1 LKFLFLQE
9 GIERDSQSI
18 SENNFVKPQVKP
30 MPKTVTIDARWLV
43 GGIGTY
49 TRNLLQQ
56 FHQCA
61 NRFEIEAIVR
71 RRDYGSVRHFCPSVT
86 VVDTPIY
93 TLREQWLVARASR
106 RTDLLHVPHYNA
118 PLLHRGPLV
127 VSIMDVIH
135 LSLPA
140 QNRRLGAQLYAKP
153 MLNAVARKAD
163 HVVTVSHFSKSEIV
177 RTLGIPESKITVIP
191 CGVSEEYCPPCG
203 KGPQLPSVANELG
216 IQGPFLLYVGNLK
229 PHKNVATLL
238 RAFAQLRHHKNPPH
252 ALVIVGDDSR
262 WKPSIVQECQRLG
275 IQDDTIFLPYV
286 AQSLLPSV
294 YAAASLLVM
303 PSTIEGFGLPLL
315 ESMACGTPVVASR
328 AASLPEV
335 GGEAALYFDPASPE
349 ELAAQIE
356 RVLQSSQLRDSLR
369 AKGIERAKQFSWQ
382 QAARKHAELY
392 SQLLGLN

>member
-1 LKFLFLQE
+1 
-9 GIERDSQSI
+9 
-18 SENNFVKPQVKP
+18 

-71 RRDYGSVRHFCPSVT
+71 KRDYVTVRNFCPSVT
-86 VVDTPIY
+86 VIDTPIY

-118 PLLHRGPLV
+118 PLLHRGPLI

-140 QNRRLGAQLYAKP
+140 QNRRLGSQFYARP

-163 HVVTVSHFSKSEIV
+163 HVVTVSVFSKSEIV
-177 RTLGIPESKITVIP
+177 RTLGIPESKISVIP
-191 CGVSEEYCPPCG
+191 CGVSDEYRVPCQA
-203 KGPQLPSVANELG
+203 GPQLSTMAKDLG
-216 IQGPFLLYVGNLK
+216 IQTPFLLYVGNLK
-229 PHKNVATLL
+229 PHKNVPTLL
-238 RAFAQLRHHKNPPH
+238 RAFAKLRQGSKLRHS
-252 ALVIVGDDSR
+252 LVIVGDDPR
-262 WKPSIVQECQRLG
+262 WKPAIVRECQRLG
-275 IQDDTIFLPYV
+275 IQDRTVFLSYV
-286 AQSLLPSV
+286 AQPLLPSV
-294 YAAASLLVM
+294 YASASLLVM

-335 GGEAALYFDPASPE
+335 GGDAALYFDPSSPE
-349 ELAAQIE
+349 ELGVRIE
-356 RVLQSSQLRDSLR
+356 QVLYSDDLRDSMR
-369 AKGIERAKQFSWQ
+369 TKGIERAKQFSWQ
-382 QAARKHAELY
+382 QAARKHVELY
-392 SQLLGLN
+392 SQMLGLN